1 MIFYCFPRII
11 GRVHREGKVIHQSAA
26 EGNRE
31 RRGDREREG
40 ERDEG
45 RESACVRLR
54 VGGGVRKENG
64 RKYREGQVG
73 GKQRT
78 GEIERIRRTR
88 WRQKMGD
95 VPMRLRYHLQM
106 YGEDRG
112 ADRDG
117 YPQIKRWC
125 FLATS
130 Q

>member
-1 MIFYCFPRII
+1 M
-11 GRVHREGKVIHQSAA
+11 
-26 EGNRE
+26 
-31 RRGDREREG
+31 
-40 ERDEG
+40 
-45 RESACVRLR
+45 CVLH
-54 VGGGVRKENG
+54 VGGGVPYENG

-88 WRQKMGD
+88 WRKKRGD
-95 VPMRLRYHLQM
+95 VQMRRRYHLEM

-117 YPQIKRWC
+117 YLQIKRWC
-125 FLATS
+125 FQATS